1 MRRRRILIARHGQT
15 EWNALGKLQGAT
27 DIPLNELGRTQ
38 AQGLADKLASE
49 SIAAIWSSDLSRA
62 RQTAEIVATAR
73 GLGAPLVEREL
84 RERAF
89 GVFEGLTRD
98 ECATHHPEAWQRW
111 QAATHAPPGGE
122 ERLDAV
128 ERMRRALATIANATT
143 HGDPVLAVTHG
154 GLMRLWL
161 LEVLGPGVPMI
172 PNAAVYAVDLD
183 LDAPD
188 LALTVAL
195 RAEP

>member
-15 EWNALGKLQGAT
+15 EWNALGKLQGIS
-27 DIPLNELGRTQ
+27 DIPLNELGREQ
-38 AQGLADKLASE
+38 ATALAAKLAGE
-49 SIAAIWSSDLSRA
+49 AIATIWTSDLSRA
-62 RQTAEIVATAR
+62 RQTAEIVATSR
-73 GLGAPLVEREL
+73 GLAAPVIERDL
-84 RERAF
+84 RERGV

-98 ECATHHPEAWQRW
+98 DCATHHPEAWQRW

-122 ERLDAV
+122 ERPDAV
-128 ERMRRALATIANATT
+128 ERMRRVLTKIAAATSTDA
-143 HGDPVLAVTHG
+143 PVLAVTHG

-161 LEVLGPGVPMI
+161 LDVLGPGVPMI

-188 LALTVAL
+188 LAPTVAL

>member
-1 MRRRRILIARHGQT
+1 MKRRRILLARHGQT
-15 EWNALGKLQGAT
+15 EWNALGRLQGAT
-27 DIPLNELGRTQ
+27 DIPLNELGREQ
-38 AQGLADKLASE
+38 AQNLAAKLTGE
-49 SIAAIWSSDLSRA
+49 PIAAIWSSDLSRA
-62 RQTAEIVATAR
+62 RQTAEIVASAR
-73 GLGAPLVEREL
+73 GLPGPLVEAEL

-98 ECATHHPEAWQRW
+98 ECATQHPEAWQRW
-111 QAATHAPPGGE
+111 QAATTAPPGGE
-122 ERLDAV
+122 DRGDAV
-128 ERMRRALATIANATT
+128 ARLRRALAKIAAATAT
-143 HGDPVLAVTHG
+143 SEPVLAVSHG

-183 LDAPD
+183 LDAAD
-188 LALTVAL
+188 LALSVTL